1 MSFSSTSSRSRKR
14 QAASSRASART
25 QSTDVTKTTRTTPYS
40 AQYERALN
48 DAGVYLEGHDY
59 DSDDTPIPAN
69 LDDIQRQLALARAS
83 LSPSQYAEEDFKRFK
98 HINARARGEPR
109 MMQTVLADIGG
120 VSDRHFKTETDV
132 ELNHIRP
139 FNKDLA
145 MARPDIYDGV
155 LKSRIDRRVQGEL
168 DDLIIPCTTNEK
180 PAAPNF
186 FLEAKTEKGTI
197 YVGKKQAC
205 HDGAIGARAMHSL
218 QNYGVD
224 EPVYDSK
231 AYSFTNTYH
240 DGTLKIYTTH
250 PTAPTTADGE
260 PRYHMTQVD
269 SFAMT
274 GNIRTFREGATA
286 YRNARDLASTHRKS
300 FVGQANTVAAT
311 VPVTTPSTSVVS
323 SRTSATLPLDGDS
336 DTSLDELALDVDH
349 VKRARHRLSS
359 AQSSRET
366 RSINTSGASKKN
378 AVSGSE

>member
-40 AQYERALN
+40 AQYEQALN
-48 DAGVYLEGHDY
+48 DAGVYMKGHDY
-59 DSDDTPIPAN
+59 DSDETPTPVN
-69 LDDIQRQLALARAS
+69 LDDIRRQLALARAS
-83 LSPSQYAEEDFKRFK
+83 LSPSRYTEQDFRRFQGM
-98 HINARARGEPR
+98 NDRGYSETKI
-109 MMQTVLADIGG
+109 MQTVFRDISGT
-120 VSDRHFKTETDV
+120 DDHFKTEADV
-132 ELNHIRP
+132 EFNHIRP

-155 LKSRIDRRVQGEL
+155 LKSRIDRRVQGQL

-205 HDGAIGARAMHSL
+205 HNGAIGARAMHSL

-224 EPVYDSK
+224 EPVYDGK